1 MSVNINAVEF
11 GDVSGTLG
19 IKHVRR
25 RLKTSAASF
34 NCRFLFSFRVKVCRV
49 LGCLTVF
56 SPVFFESHGHT
67 ALLIVSPTC
76 SPVWF
81 SRISDGIFQ
90 NKSVETMVVNGLPVY
105 IFFCV

>member
-34 NCRFLFSFRVKVCRV
+34 NCRFLFSFRVKLYRV
-49 LGCLTVF
+49 LGCLNSF
-56 SPVFFESHGHT
+56 QSSFF
-67 ALLIVSPTC
+67 
-76 SPVWF
+76 
-81 SRISDGIFQ
+81 
-90 NKSVETMVVNGLPVY
+90 
-105 IFFCV
+105 